1 MFPDR
6 EEPRYSATAHP
17 LPCLWL
23 PVPLPTKGG
32 AGAHHLE
39 KYVHYEGAEVM
50 LSLGQCTE
58 GTHNVI
64 FCVFQQLGM
73 QVCGGGEEREC
84 QGSHDMDTMIGPL
97 TALLAQPSNHILT
110 GDLYLLHIP
119 AVPEECHTLLLGYTE
134 ETWVVVWPA

>member
-1 MFPDR
+1 
-6 EEPRYSATAHP
+6 
-17 LPCLWL
+17 
-23 PVPLPTKGG
+23 
-32 AGAHHLE
+32 
-39 KYVHYEGAEVM
+39 M

-110 GDLYLLHIP
+110 GDLYLLHIS